1 MADFI
6 TAWQTLDKHEG
17 GYSNHPADRGGETFA
32 GIARRHWPDWPGW
45 AVIDNAK
52 QYADFP
58 ATLERPALANTLRAL
73 VLNFY
78 RDNFWHGMDGV
89 TSQRIATEV
98 LDCGVNCS
106 ADMARRILQRS
117 LNFFSSRRGPGSEYP
132 VLTVDGQ
139 VGPKTHHAVT
149 KAVACGYG
157 DKVVGMQNALQA
169 ARYEWV
175 TLGLPDQRVFAHGWW
190 NRAQA

>member
-1 MADFI
+1 MASFLK
-6 TAWQTLDKHEG
+6 AWESLAKSEG
-17 GYSNHPADRGGETFA
+17 GYANDPDDRGKETFA
-32 GIARRHWPDWPGW
+32 GISRRFWPQWPGW

-58 ATLERPALANTLRAL
+58 ETLDRPALANTLRAL
-73 VLNFY
+73 VLTFY
-78 RDNFWHGMDGV
+78 RDNFWHGMDGT

-98 LDCGVNCS
+98 LDCGVNC
-106 ADMARRILQRS
+106 AAEHARRYLQRA

-132 VLTVDGQ
+132 VLAVDGK
-139 VGPKTHHAVT
+139 VGPKTHQAVT
-149 KAVACGYG
+149 KAVALGYE

-169 ARYEWV
+169 AHYERV

-190 NRAQA
+190 NRAKA